1 MKQSEKFC
9 FLRLI
14 IIAVIIIGCVKNNSL
29 RTVIFLFLKK
39 TFLCRE
45 SSLTI
50 SKMNLDFLERFRQ
63 NEFDGSADKNL
74 KKFWLLVVNL
84 KP

>member
-1 MKQSEKFC
+1 MKKIWLMFQTIANRMKQSEKFC

-29 RTVIFLFLKK
+29 RTVIFLFLK

-63 NEFDGSADKNL
+63 NE
-74 KKFWLLVVNL
+74 V
-84 KP
+84 

>member
-1 MKQSEKFC
+1 M
-9 FLRLI
+9 
-14 IIAVIIIGCVKNNSL
+14 
-29 RTVIFLFLKK
+29 TVIFLFLK

-63 NEFDGSADKNL
+63 NE
-74 KKFWLLVVNL
+74 V
-84 KP
+84 